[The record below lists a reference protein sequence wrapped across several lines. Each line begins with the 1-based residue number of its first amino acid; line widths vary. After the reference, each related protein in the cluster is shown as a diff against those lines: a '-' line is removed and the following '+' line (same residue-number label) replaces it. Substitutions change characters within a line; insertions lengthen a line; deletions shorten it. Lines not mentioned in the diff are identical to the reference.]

1 MSELTIIIE
10 RNNQMTKNEFIVLT
24 YFHKNK
30 KMDIEQIVSE
40 NRGAV
45 YDEIK
50 WTIND
55 LRARGWLDGTGIGA
69 EAYKALQPYKVDSA
83 IIMAAGIS
91 SRCLPFSKI
100 IPKGLFEIKGE
111 VLLER
116 QLRQLKE
123 AGIGSIVLVVGYMK
137 EKFYYLKDKFG
148 ITLVENDDF
157 IERNNNHS
165 LFLAQDYLK
174 NSYICCS
181 DIYYPEN
188 VFSQYEY
195 DSYFACK
202 YSEKFIDEYCI
213 TGTKNN
219 YITKIEH
226 GGKDC
231 WYTMGHVYF
240 NRAVSEK
247 FIELLTIEH
256 DYPEVKKMIFDDFH
270 IKHINKLPAGIK
282 GYKDEDILEFD
293 TLQEAID
300 FDGDFRQFMIDNSV
314 KDWVDEYSGIKRYN
328 TIPTEQNT
336 GRLHLNENL
345 FLPTPKCLDVLQKIS
360 LEEISTYDAR
370 GTDILE
376 TEISKNLK
384 LPVQNVFIHNGSSDV
399 IKTILNLSIKKEH
412 NVLIPNLA
420 WNYYKAIVSLKFA
433 TCIPYNITEK
443 ENTFCHDVNDI
454 MKKAKKYNPKVI
466 IITTP
471 NNPTGNLIADS
482 DLEKIISENPHS
494 LILVDEAYWGFSEHE
509 YDYKKYLN
517 KYKNAVFARTL
528 SKFYGL
534 AGVRIGFGICSDVA
548 KEIID
553 LDLPTFRTSIIS
565 RKLGVAVLQDNAYY
579 SNFKTSIIATRD
591 WFIDEVNKIEG
602 FRAFRSD
609 SNFVLVKPADYD
621 SKEVK
626 SWFEN
631 SGILVRLVTEENL
644 RGLRI
649 TIGPRPLMET
659 ALNVIHINM

>member
-1 MSELTIIIE
+1 
-10 RNNQMTKNEFIVLT
+10 MTENEFNALKAEST
-24 YFHKNK
+24 P
-30 KMDIEQIVSE
+30 E
-40 NRGAV
+40 
-45 YDEIK
+45 
-50 WTIND
+50 
-55 LRARGWLDGTGIGA
+55 AR
-69 EAYKALQPYKVDSA
+69 KALEPYKVDSA

-116 QLRQLKE
+116 QIRQMQS
-123 AGIGSIVLVVGYMK
+123 AGINTIVLVAGYMK
-137 EKFYYLKDKFG
+137 EKFYYLKEKFG
-148 ITLVENDDF
+148 IILIENNDF

-165 LFLAQDYLK
+165 LFLAQEYLK

-181 DIYYPEN
+181 DIFYPEN

-219 YITKIEH
+219 YITKIDH

-240 NRAVSEK
+240 NKTVSEK
-247 FIELLTIEH
+247 FIELLNIEH

-270 IKHINKLPAGIK
+270 IKHINKLPARIK
-282 GYKDEDILEFD
+282 EYKDDEILEFD

-328 TIPTEQNT
+328 TIPTEQIT

-345 FLPTPKCLDVLQKIS
+345 YLPSPVCLDVLKNITLEDIS
-360 LEEISTYDAR
+360 SYDAK

-376 TEISKNLK
+376 AEIGRVMD
-384 LPVQNVFIHNGSSDV
+384 LPVQNIFIHNGSADV
-399 IKTILNLSIKKEH
+399 IKTVLNLALKKEH

-433 TCIPYNITEK
+433 KCVPYKIIEK
-443 ENTFCHDVNDI
+443 ENTFQHDIDDI
-454 MKKAKKYNPKVI
+454 LAKAKEYNPKVI

-471 NNPTGNLIADS
+471 NNPTGNLISDS

-494 LILVDEAYWGFSEHE
+494 LILVDEAYWGFSDTE
-509 YDYKKYLN
+509 YDYKKYLTS
-517 KYKNAVFARTL
+517 YKNAVFARTL
-528 SKFYGL
+528 SKYYGL

-548 KEIID
+548 REIID

-565 RKLGVAVLQDNAYY
+565 RKLGVAVLQDTAYY
-579 SNFKTSIIATRD
+579 NNFKQEIIKSRK
-591 WFIDEVNKIEG
+591 WFIEEINKIRG
-602 FRAFRSD
+602 LKAFNSD
-609 SNFVLVKPADYD
+609 SNFVLVKTVSIDA
-621 SKEVK
+621 KEVK
-626 SWFEN
+626 SWFEK
-631 SGILVRLVTEENL
+631 SGILVRLVSEEKL
-644 RGLRI
+644 QGLRI
-649 TIGPRPLMET
+649 TVGPHAIMEK
-659 ALNVIHINM
+659 ALNIIHVNI